1 MYRVT
6 NCICRIYKSLFLII
20 LLLWG
25 VMPLLARKALQISG
39 INNAELILQ
48 RYYSFFYPGCLIIL
62 AAIVFYPYIEGEGR
76 ELLYVHQRMYL
87 LEAFIP
93 FIILTVLMMI
103 SVYFYWKEVLNHPF
117 QFCIKNMIILFC
129 FTSLCYFFVYA
140 FHSITVMIIICFLF
154 FLAAV
159 LNPLRILNVLQCE
172 EIKQT
177 NWELLYSMKEYIL
190 ISFICLIIA
199 IILNKIYSKYTVL

>member
-103 SVYFYWKEVLNHPF
+103 SVYFYWEEVLNHPF

-129 FTSLCYFFVYA
+129 FTSLCYFF
-140 FHSITVMIIICFLF
+140 LF

-159 LNPLRILNVLQCE
+159 LNPLKILNVLQYE